1 MRCAA
6 CGTENADN
14 VKFCKRCG
22 GPIMAPPQERS
33 QGPPLLPP
41 DYQKRAGTV
50 RDRQAVVDSYY
61 DGIYRFH
68 RLFFMRRVVEALDRG
83 GVFKVIFSALLK
95 VFATLYSIVAG
106 LLCVYLLIQGFKES
120 FGLGVLA
127 VLAVALIVFF
137 VYMLVH
143 TVFIRAQQIAELPD
157 NKYHIIPS
165 VSIFCKL
172 IGEWAFISSLP
183 NFVIGLLFIFAGFG
197 AMMSGEFLSA
207 LLTGGLS
214 FFSIL
219 YLASPVLG
227 FLTLVFFY
235 WLSEQTIVFADIA
248 LNTRGLRPGTLEKGP
263 TPQAP

>member
-1 MRCAA
+1 MRCAE
-6 CGTENADN
+6 CGTGNAAT

-22 GPIMAPPQERS
+22 SPIKAAPQEKP

-41 DYQKRAGTV
+41 GYQTRAETV

-83 GVFKVIFSALLK
+83 RVFKAIFSTLLK
-95 VFATLYSIVAG
+95 VFATLYAIVAG

-120 FGLGVLA
+120 FGLGVFA

-143 TVFIRAQQIAELPD
+143 TVYIRAKQIAELPD
-157 NKYHIIPS
+157 SNYHIIPS

-172 IGEWAFISSLP
+172 VGEWAFISSLP
-183 NFVIGLLFIFAGFG
+183 NFVIGILFIFAGFG
-197 AMMSGEFLSA
+197 AMVSGGFLSA

-214 FFSIL
+214 FISIL
-219 YLASPVLG
+219 YLFSPVLG
-227 FLTLVFFY
+227 FLALIFFY

-248 LNTRGLRPGTLEKGP
+248 LNTKGLRRGAPEKGP
-263 TPQAP
+263 TP